1 MLFVTHSA
9 PPILST
15 FAEHEQLSTNKAP
28 RAPRPSHVEALV
40 RMYLAAVTDPE
51 TGRTNPDREQ
61 RVLRVMAL

>member
-1 MLFVTHSA
+1 MPFVTHSA
-9 PPILST
+9 PPTFST
-15 FAEHEQLSTNKAP
+15 FAEHEQGSVRLV
-28 RAPRPSHVEALV
+28 RAIVEARI